1 MDGADAQM
9 MAVFISTCDLERE
22 HKVSVHYMCS
32 ISVYRGV
39 PKDDVATIVN
49 RVGSRTRP
57 KIHRSKSHSGCY
69 RYKHTDS
76 EDGYDR

>member
-32 ISVYRGV
+32 ISVDRGV
-39 PKDDVATIVN
+39 PKDDVATIVH
-49 RVGSRTRP
+49 RVGSRIRP
-57 KIHRSKSHSGCY
+57 KIHRPKSHSGCY
-69 RYKHTDS
+69 GYKHTDS